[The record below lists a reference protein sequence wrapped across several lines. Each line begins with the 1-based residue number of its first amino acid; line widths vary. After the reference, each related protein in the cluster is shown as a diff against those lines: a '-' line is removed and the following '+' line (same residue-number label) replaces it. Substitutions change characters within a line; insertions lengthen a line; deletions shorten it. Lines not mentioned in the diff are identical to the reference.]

1 MVQTRTSMK
10 ISGAAAK
17 TTSSKFSRKL
27 TCLTAAAAVLKT
39 NSPIPILISIYSNG
53 GQVAAF
59 STGTTSAR
67 IAPDSINSRYFS
79 AKKDDGDNDFAAVRV
94 KKEEIP
100 FDDVLSTTTAD
111 DDVKVSA
118 KNEARNNNDKMKQ
131 NCSNAT
137 SDIQRTQSFEPM
149 WHGTFHPE
157 SNIKI
162 HTLFLGTHPSIVS
175 LEKVQYFGFPTN
187 AFWWMAGDCLGFR
200 RASGISSSSG
210 LPYKLTTHLV
220 HGQDKVIPYDEQ
232 VQVMVSNGFAMWD
245 LLGSC
250 ERKGSLDNDIKMEQP
265 NPIREFCQEHPT
277 IKRII
282 MANGS
287 KQCTFFNKYFKDWW
301 LSGELMPGRN
311 DLSQNAFFKKWSK
324 KTNGFENGRIE
335 IICMPGVSPANALVP
350 YDKKR
355 DAYQEYCYNPGL
367 DDHKRLN
374 KC

>member
-1 MVQTRTSMK
+1 MVRTRNSIKM
-10 ISGAAAK
+10 SGTAAK
-17 TTSSKFSRKL
+17 STTSKFSRKL
-27 TCLTAAAAVLKT
+27 RCLTAAAAVLKT
-39 NSPIPILISIYSNG
+39 NSPICSSGG

-59 STGTTSAR
+59 SNGTNSAR
-67 IAPDSINSRYFS
+67 ITPDKINSRYFS
-79 AKKDDGDNDFAAVRV
+79 TKKDDDDDVAAVVVRV

-100 FDDVLSTTTAD
+100 FDNMLSTTAAD
-111 DDVKVSA
+111 DMRVNV
-118 KNEARNNNDKMKQ
+118 KNEAVNNIDKKKQ
-131 NCSNAT
+131 NSNTT
-137 SDIQRTQSFEPM
+137 SNIQRTQSFEPM
-149 WHGTFHPE
+149 WHGAFHPE

-162 HTLFLGTHPSIVS
+162 HTLFLGTHPSLVS

-200 RASGISSSSG
+200 RASGISPSSG
-210 LPYKLTTHLV
+210 DPYKLTTHVV

-250 ERKGSLDNDIKMEQP
+250 ERKGSLDSDIKMEQP
-265 NPIREFCQEHPT
+265 NRIREFCQEHPT

-301 LSGELMPGRN
+301 LSGDLMPGKN
-311 DLSQNAFFKKWSK
+311 DLSQKAFFKKWSK
-324 KTNGFENGRIE
+324 KTNEFKDGRIE
-335 IICMPGVSPANALVP
+335 IICMPGVSPANASLS

-355 DAYQEYCYNPGL
+355 DAYQEYCYIPGL
-367 DDHKRLN
+367 ADHKRLN